1 MVDSPDMDDDEYEMI
16 MQDPDPLESGR
27 MSHASNVYE
36 AFAPSPWPP
45 SGAARRLFP
54 GPISPPM
61 PDWPAPHATTAA
73 LPRPWSGPATQG
85 AGANVSRQASV
96 RRAIRT
102 RVNDSMAE
110 RRRPY
115 ARDFVPS
122 TRSAESET
130 PTEPSEVATRSG
142 VTVRRF
148 FPRARRNET
157 TVVSPWPEN
166 GGAGG
171 DASGSGE
178 SDDQGP
184 QFVISLANWRADYTD
199 PVRASP
205 DREDPAE
212 TERLL
217 RAPRLPRSEL
227 SGLTVGN
234 QATLDRFF
242 GPHSPAANSESPQN
256 PTAVPPREEMPS
268 VPAPEEVVGYPTP
281 GSTENENIS

>member
-16 MQDPDPLESGR
+16 MQDPDPVEGVR
-27 MSHASNVYE
+27 MSHSSHLYD

-45 SGAARRLFP
+45 SGTARRFP
-54 GPISPPM
+54 APVSPPL

-73 LPRPWSGPATQG
+73 LPRPWTGPATQG
-85 AGANVSRQASV
+85 SGANLSRQASV

-102 RVNDSMAE
+102 RLNDAMAE

-122 TRSAESET
+122 TRPAESET

-166 GGAGG
+166 AGAGG
-171 DASGSGE
+171 DGSGSGE

-184 QFVISLANWRADYTD
+184 QFVISLADWHADYAD

-227 SGLTVGN
+227 SGFTVGN

-242 GPHSPAANSESPQN
+242 GPHSTTTNPEAPQN
-256 PTAVPPREEMPS
+256 PASAPSREEAPR

>member
-1 MVDSPDMDDDEYEMI
+1 MIDSPDMDDDEYEMV
-16 MQDPDPLESGR
+16 MQDTDPLEGAR
-27 MSHASNVYE
+27 TSHASNLYD

-45 SGAARRLFP
+45 SGAARRFP
-54 GPISPPM
+54 APMSPPM
-61 PDWPAPHATTAA
+61 PDWPAPHVTTAA

-85 AGANVSRQASV
+85 VGANLSRQASV

-102 RVNDSMAE
+102 RLNDAMAE

-115 ARDFVPS
+115 ARDFVPPVRP
-122 TRSAESET
+122 TASET
-130 PTEPSEVATRSG
+130 PTEPIEVSTRSG
-142 VTVRRF
+142 ATVRRF
-148 FPRARRNET
+148 FPRSRRNET
-157 TVVSPWPEN
+157 TVVSPWAEA
-166 GGAGG
+166 GAGADG
-171 DASGSGE
+171 SGSGE

-184 QFVISLANWRADYTD
+184 QFVVSLGDWHADYSD
-199 PVRASP
+199 PVRPSP

-242 GPHSPAANSESPQN
+242 GPHSATPDSQPPQN
-256 PTAVPPREEMPS
+256 STAAPSRAEAPS
-268 VPAPEEVVGYPTP
+268 VPEEVVGYPTP